1 MFWKR
6 RRFKMAE
13 DIINKMFETA
23 KMRLR
28 KEHDS
33 MIENI
38 KEDLYK
44 YKRKA
49 LSKTEHL

>member
-1 MFWKR
+1 
-6 RRFKMAE
+6 MAE

-38 KEDLYK
+38 KQDLYS

-49 LSKTEHL
+49 LNKTERL

>member
-1 MFWKR
+1 
-6 RRFKMAE
+6 MAE

-23 KMRLR
+23 KTRLR

-33 MIENI
+33 MIENV
-38 KEDLYK
+38 KEDLYN
-44 YKRKA
+44 YKTKA